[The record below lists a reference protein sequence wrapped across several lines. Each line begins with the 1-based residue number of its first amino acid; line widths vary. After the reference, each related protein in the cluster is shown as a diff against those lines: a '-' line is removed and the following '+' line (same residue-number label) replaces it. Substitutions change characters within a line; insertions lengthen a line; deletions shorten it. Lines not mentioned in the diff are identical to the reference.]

1 VVDLDL
7 TRSHLLS
14 HLVCSLVKY
23 YLHRQLLISSEG
35 SIFDNPSA
43 SASTSWVNPF
53 QKEDTSNLPDDP
65 EPTADDESAPPPKR
79 IGGLFD
85 RITPPKDVPAP
96 EPKRTGGLFD
106 RITPPKD
113 NYAPVNAAK
122 GMPSNGGDQ
131 TWSPEKGL
139 KFSAPTSNTST
150 SLFGS
155 TNNAALSTGFTFSK
169 PPSTA
174 TPSVTTST
182 EVSESEKENGGS
194 AADGEPSDAQPPP
207 KSETDLSKQG
217 PGEEEESSMFQARA
231 IVYDTTGGVYKKE
244 GVGTLRVLKNKTN
257 GRARVIVR
265 SDIGK
270 VVLNVRLQ
278 VETKYSVRE
287 KRLLLVPEFQVG
299 GVKVWGIRLGKE
311 DVAEELRKVVEE
323 MKGA

>member
-7 TRSHLLS
+7 RTRSHLS
-14 HLVCSLVKY
+14 HLVCSPVEFY
-23 YLHRQLLISSEG
+23 TSSITDSGEG

-53 QKEDTSNLPDDP
+53 QKEDASNLPDDP
-65 EPTADDESAPPPKR
+65 EPTTDDESAPPPKR
-79 IGGLFD
+79 TGGLFD

-113 NYAPVNAAK
+113 NYAPANAAE

-131 TWSPEKGL
+131 TWNPEKGL
-139 KFSAPTSNTST
+139 KFSAPSNTST
-150 SLFGS
+150 NLFGS

-169 PPSTA
+169 PSSTA
-174 TPSVTTST
+174 TPSVATST
-182 EVSESEKENGGS
+182 EVSESEKENGNS

-217 PGEEEESSMFQARA
+217 PGEEDESSMFQVRA
-231 IVYDTTGGVYKKE
+231 IVYDTTGGGYKKE

-257 GRARVIVR
+257 GRGRVIVR

-278 VETKYSVRE
+278 VEMEYSLRE
-287 KRLLLVPEFQVG
+287 KRLLLVPEFQAG
-299 GVKVWGIRLGKE
+299 GKLKIWGIRLGKE

-323 MKGA
+323 VKKGT